1 VLIQTPN
8 TERTKMGVPDINVGG
23 IIAVLICVGAV
34 LGVVGYKLVLF
45 AMQHIHVTFN

>member
-1 VLIQTPN
+1 
-8 TERTKMGVPDINVGG
+8 MGAPEFSVGWLLTG
-23 IIAVLICVGAV
+23 FMCVGAV